1 MMVSTVEEVRKV
13 GPCFF
18 IGLPKTGRSGEC
30 FGLAGGMRESCEE
43 ERELLGR
50 GRERELRGRES
61 WAWERPRESCEEESL
76 PPKPPKQPI
85 VLLNPF
91 KKK

>member
-1 MMVSTVEEVRKV
+1 MFFHWVAENGKKWGVLWFGRRNERKLRGRERAA
-13 GPCFF
+13 GPW
-18 IGLPKTGRSGEC
+18 K
-30 FGLAGGMRESCEE
+30 RERAARK
-43 ERELLGR
+43 RELGV
-50 GRERELRGRES
+50 GETERELRGRG
-61 WAWERPRESCEEESL
+61 L

>member
-50 GRERELRGRES
+50 GRERELRGRG
-61 WAWERPRESCEEESL
+61 L